1 MAKSIEIIEPV
12 AVVARASKLT
22 SVFVHE
28 LRTIKSKH
36 HLVTANYSTHNIFGV
51 FHRLSLVSL
60 KNLGVPIHTLFMNG
74 EKPLNVAMVELQTSI
89 I

>member
-36 HLVTANYSTHNIFGV
+36 HLVTSNYSNHNIFGV